1 MEYIYI
7 PDDLPAPPDLA
18 LPPAGGATRPIASVP
33 APARARKAF
42 NALAVDM
49 CTVLAALREAPA
61 QIDKEGHLRPAE
73 VARLKPALLVDDA
86 TRLDFLLALARGRG
100 WLKTDRGRLAVDTQ
114 AATAWLRATH
124 WEQVTALFNTWRDGA
139 DLWNE
144 LRHVPSLAA
153 EGDWR
158 NDPSLARRAVLDALA
173 GLDPAEWYA
182 IADLVTQIKANAPD
196 FQRPD
201 GDYTRW
207 YLRDAS
213 TGRYLSGFESWDDV
227 EGRLIRF
234 LVIGPLFWLGAVALD
249 GIAEDAPGIF
259 RLTNFG
265 AGWLRGAMPGELPR
279 PARPF
284 VGEDFVVVAA
294 LTVPLLDRFR
304 LLRFTEPVA
313 GPYEPGQPTRHR
325 ITRGRL
331 ARARANGVK
340 PEAIV
345 EFLRRATGDR
355 LPPRVASAL
364 ARWGQHGG
372 AVRVNKGA
380 VLRVE
385 DASILAALR
394 SRPGDRAAAGRLAFG
409 PGGVGT

>member
-1 MEYIYI
+1 M
-7 PDDLPAPPDLA
+7 
-18 LPPAGGATRPIASVP
+18 
-33 APARARKAF
+33 
-42 NALAVDM
+42 
-49 CTVLAALREAPA
+49 
-61 QIDKEGHLRPAE
+61 
-73 VARLKPALLVDDA
+73 
-86 TRLDFLLALARGRG
+86 
-100 WLKTDRGRLAVDTQ
+100 
-114 AATAWLRATH
+114 
-124 WEQVTALFNTWRDGA
+124 TALFNAWRDGT

-158 NDPSLARRAVLDALA
+158 NEPSLARRAVLDALA
-173 GLDPAEWYA
+173 GLDPAAWYA
-182 IADLVTQIKANAPD
+182 IADLTAQIKATSPD

-207 YLRDAS
+207 YLRDID

-234 LVIGPLFWLGAVALD
+234 LLIGPLFWLGAVALD
-249 GIAEDAPGIF
+249 GTAEDEPGIF

-265 AGWLRGAMPGELPR
+265 APWLRGEAPAELPR
-279 PARPF
+279 PVRPV
-284 VGEDFVVVAA
+284 VGEDFVVITP

-313 GPYEPGQPTRHR
+313 GSYELGQPTRHR

-345 EFLRRATGDR
+345 EFLRRTTGDR
-355 LPPRVASAL
+355 LPPSVASAL

-372 AVRVNKGA
+372 AVRVSKGA

-394 SRPGDRAAAGRLAFG
+394 ADPVIAPLLGDLLSAQAVLVREANVSRLLAAIEEMGYTTKLD
-409 PGGVGT
+409 